1 MARKKQ
7 CKYAVTGSTRVLRP
21 RKTPAGDA
29 KANDRDTVKVPK
41 ASKKLKTED
50 AGTANIVIKREP
62 EDSEGAR
69 SQAKKLKT
77 MHKTQMDGDGERGST
92 RILRSS
98 IKKEKEAEEA
108 VQVKDKILK
117 FSSSLATDFAGPES
131 SGKSVRGSVSRR
143 RGRKAR
149 RKYPW
154 ISVSV
159 SLTKKQWEQSSSR

>member
-7 CKYAVTGSTRVLRP
+7 CKSAVTGSTRVLRP
-21 RKTPAGDA
+21 RKTRDA

-41 ASKKLKTED
+41 ASEKLKTED
-50 AGTANIVIKREP
+50 AGTADIVIKREP

-77 MHKTQMDGDGERGST
+77 MHKTHMDGDGERGST

-98 IKKEKEAEEA
+98 IKKEKEAEEEVVNA
-108 VQVKDKILK
+108 NDKTPEI
-117 FSSSLATDFAGPES
+117 SSSLATDFAGPES
-131 SGKSVRGSVSRR
+131 SGKSVTGSVSRR
-143 RGRKAR
+143 RGRKAQ
-149 RKYPW
+149 RKYHW

-159 SLTKKQWEQSSSR
+159 SLTK

>member
-7 CKYAVTGSTRVLRP
+7 NKSAVTGSTRVLRP
-21 RKTPAGDA
+21 RTPAGDA
-29 KANDRDTVKVPK
+29 KANGKETVKVPK
-41 ASKKLKTED
+41 ASEKLKTED
-50 AGTANIVIKREP
+50 AGIADIVVKREP

-77 MHKTQMDGDGERGST
+77 MHKTRMDGDGERGST

-98 IKKEKEAEEA
+98 IKKEKEAEEE
-108 VQVKDKILK
+108 VVHVKDKILK

-159 SLTKKQWEQSSSR
+159 SLTK